1 MWYVNCPLLL
11 TFFTCELSSHSSTCI
26 FSPLLTCLP
35 YFLQDFHHDVSLKH
49 VLVVYLNNIK
59 QQKHIHEKECAL
71 ADIILR

>member
-1 MWYVNCPLLL
+1 MSSCSL
-11 TFFTCELSSHSSTCI
+11 TYI
-26 FSPLLTCLP
+26 FSPLLTCLL